1 MKANYITIGAWR
13 LLLIF
18 QSTPTINSN
27 FSLTKNSFQRETISY
42 ICGLRARIGCEPV
55 GEHSTRSDRV
65 TNIGYCLPLE
75 ASPLPAAN
83 YYLPCTVAARRE
95 QIGTVKMTPILEA
108 TPCMISIPMSNILII
123 CKYS

>member
-27 FSLTKNSFQRETISY
+27 FSLTKNSFKRETLSY

-55 GEHSTRSDRV
+55 GKHSTRSDRV
-65 TNIGYCLPLE
+65 TNIG
-75 ASPLPAAN
+75 
-83 YYLPCTVAARRE
+83 
-95 QIGTVKMTPILEA
+95 
-108 TPCMISIPMSNILII
+108 
-123 CKYS
+123 